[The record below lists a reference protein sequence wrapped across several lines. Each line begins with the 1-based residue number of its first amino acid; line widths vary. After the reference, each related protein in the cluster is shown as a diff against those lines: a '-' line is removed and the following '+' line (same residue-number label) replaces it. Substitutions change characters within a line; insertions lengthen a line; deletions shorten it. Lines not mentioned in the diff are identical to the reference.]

1 VVYPF
6 LSPWYQVG
14 SKFYLVF
21 PPVRGGGELYEHIIK
36 RGLFTEVDAAD
47 HTQHVTEPVPG
58 DRGDLQGAA
67 ARHHRLHES
76 RAHPHW

>member
-1 VVYPF
+1 
-6 LSPWYQVG
+6 VG